1 MDRLESLNWKGID
14 LNEGEDWVLNIKDD
28 KDEFSSLKYHK
39 KYIDGVL
46 KNRGFILIKG
56 LPVDRVC
63 LNRCKKEMLN
73 IGFLFGAPVSQSN
86 KFDFIGHVTD
96 KHSDIS
102 QPTQRGYES
111 RAALPFHSDRCDL
124 LALLCIHP
132 ARHGGE
138 TRLVS
143 AVSAFKQLQ
152 RSHPKQAYLLSKP
165 FPFDKRDDAQD
176 GERGWTMLAPFS
188 YSNGSFV
195 SRYVRRFIEGS
206 QRFPDAP
213 RLTAEQRQAMDA
225 LDSYLEQKGQSLD
238 LSLETGDLLLI
249 DNHRLLHAR
258 SEFIDTSTTAED
270 KRLLLRLWL
279 AYENSPA
286 LPATYQE
293 TYGRVEGGTYRGGV
307 WPRAFPLSNVPA
319 CMADAKTLMDKQL
332 QGHLIVDVKNSDRNL
347 EFQFGPRE
355 RE

>member
-1 MDRLESLNWKGID
+1 MNRLKGLNWKGVE
-14 LNEGEDWVLNIKDD
+14 LREVEDWILTIKDD
-28 KDEFSSLKYHK
+28 KDGFSSLKYHK
-39 KYIDGVL
+39 KYIDDVL
-46 KNRGFILIKG
+46 KDRGFILIKG

-63 LNRCKKEMLN
+63 LNQCEKEMLN
-73 IGFLFGAPVSQSN
+73 VGFLFGAPVSQSN

-143 AVSAFKQLQ
+143 AVSAFEQLQ
-152 RSHPKQAYLLSKP
+152 RSHPNLARLLTQP
-165 FPFDKRDDAQD
+165 YPFDKRDDAQE

-188 YSNGSFV
+188 SSNGNFV

-213 RLTAEQRQAMDA
+213 RLTADQRQAMNM
-225 LDSYLEQKGQSLD
+225 LDRYLEQKGQSLD
-238 LSLETGDLLLI
+238 LSLETGDLLLM

-258 SEFIDTSTTAED
+258 SEFTDTSSTAED

-279 AYENSPA
+279 AYESSPA
-286 LPATYQE
+286 LPTTYQE

-319 CMADAKTLMDKQL
+319 NMVDARCLMEEQL
-332 QGHLIVDVKNSDRNL
+332 QGGGIA
-347 EFQFGPRE
+347 EGEQ
-355 RE
+355 

>member
-1 MDRLESLNWKGID
+1 MSKSIT
-14 LNEGEDWVLNIKDD
+14 V
-28 KDEFSSLKYHK
+28 
-39 KYIDGVL
+39 
-46 KNRGFILIKG
+46 
-56 LPVDRVC
+56 VC
-63 LNRCKKEMLN
+63 
-73 IGFLFGAPVSQSN
+73 IGT
-86 KFDFIGHVTD
+86 VTS

-143 AVSAFKQLQ
+143 AVSAFEQLQ
-152 RSHPKQAYLLSKP
+152 RSHPNLARLLTQP
-165 FPFDKRDDAQD
+165 YPFDKRDDAQE

-188 YSNGSFV
+188 SSNGNFV

-213 RLTAEQRQAMDA
+213 RLTADQRQAMNM
-225 LDSYLEQKGQSLD
+225 LDRYLEQKGQSLD
-238 LSLETGDLLLI
+238 LSLETGDLLLM

-258 SEFIDTSTTAED
+258 SEFTDISSTAED

-279 AYENSPA
+279 AYESSPA
-286 LPATYQE
+286 LPTTYQE

-319 CMADAKTLMDKQL
+319 NMVDARCLMEKQL
-332 QGHLIVDVKNSDRNL
+332 QGGGIA
-347 EFQFGPRE
+347 EGEQ
-355 RE
+355 